1 MNPPPSLNQVLLL
14 ALSLCQLLF
23 APESL
28 VLASRINDRKSPNEV
43 SLYSESD
50 NVKMLDSESLRTAL
64 VMDGDKGKL
73 VQFLNTFCGD
83 CQRFAPIFKG
93 LARDLYKWNSILRIY
108 GVDCAQE
115 RNVDVCREFDI
126 RQTPTLRYFAL
137 DSYKYNHSLGLDI
150 PSQDPQV
157 ITSTLADFISRNE
170 QPNFAPLKSDDNV
183 ESIFKRHLALS
194 TPVKVIALVFQPKDS
209 LIGRDTLLELLP
221 YKELEVRIV
230 DDPAVFANF
239 GLKDLTDPKL
249 AIIDREGN
257 AKNLPSTED
266 TSKAYA
272 AVVGEYLQTLD
283 YKPEPPLPIV
293 EAANV
298 TEFLD
303 QQNQAIIAEV
313 LKPPKRVYR
322 ADLEQ
327 AIDKL
332 LHIELPKPPFLEGNN
347 LTALKN
353 IITVVSYLNPLN
365 KDGQLLLKNLRG
377 SLGQAKT
384 MTGSQFAE
392 TVESLEKPLKKVFKG
407 RRYVGCI
414 ASRPFLRGFTCSLWT
429 LFHFL
434 TVEAAKPPHYFKP
447 GSVLLTVHG
456 FAKYFFGC
464 SDCSRHFQAMAKRR
478 RLASVKSHDE
488 EILWLWEAHNEVNQ
502 RVASDSTEDPKF
514 PKIQFPSEEDCP
526 TCRSSSNSSEW
537 QKPEVLKYLK
547 KIYDRENLSFYG
559 LPTAQGYN

>member
-1 MNPPPSLNQVLLL
+1 MSSPLNFSQVLLL
-14 ALSLCQLLF
+14 VLPLCLLST
-23 APESL
+23 
-28 VLASRINDRKSPNEV
+28 VLASSRINDRKSPNEV

-50 NVKMLDSESLRTAL
+50 NVKMLDSESLRKAL
-64 VMDGDKGKL
+64 EMDGDKSKL

-137 DSYKYNHSLGLDI
+137 DSYKHNHSLGLDI

-157 ITSTLADFISRNE
+157 ITTTLADFISRNE
-170 QPNFAPLKSDDNV
+170 QPNFAPLKKDDNA
-183 ESIFKRHLALS
+183 ETLFKRHIALA
-194 TPVKVIALVFQPKDS
+194 TPVQFIALVFQPKDS

-230 DDPAVFANF
+230 EDPAVFANF
-239 GLKDLTDPKL
+239 GLKDTSLKL
-249 AIIDREGN
+249 AIIDREGK
-257 AKNLPSTED
+257 AKSLTSTED

-272 AVVGEYLQTLD
+272 AVLGEYLQSLN

-293 EAANV
+293 EASNM

-303 QQNQAIIAEV
+303 QQNQAIITEV
-313 LKPPKRVYR
+313 LKPPRRVYR

-332 LHIELPKPPFLEGNN
+332 LHIELPKPPYLEGNN

-365 KDGQLLLKNLRG
+365 KDGQQLLKNLRG
-377 SLGQAKT
+377 SLSKAKT
-384 MTGSQFAE
+384 MTGVQLAE
-392 TVESLEKPLKKVFKG
+392 TVESLEKPLKKIFKA

-434 TVEAAKPPHYFKP
+434 TVEAAKPPYYFKP
-447 GSVLLTVHG
+447 GSVLLTIHG

-464 SDCSRHFQAMAKRR
+464 SDCSRHFQEMAKRR

-514 PKIQFPSEEDCP
+514 PKLQFPSEEDCP
-526 TCRSSSNSSEW
+526 TCRSSNNSSEW
-537 QKPEVLKYLK
+537 QREEVLKYLK
-547 KIYDRENLSFYG
+547 TIYDRENLSFYG